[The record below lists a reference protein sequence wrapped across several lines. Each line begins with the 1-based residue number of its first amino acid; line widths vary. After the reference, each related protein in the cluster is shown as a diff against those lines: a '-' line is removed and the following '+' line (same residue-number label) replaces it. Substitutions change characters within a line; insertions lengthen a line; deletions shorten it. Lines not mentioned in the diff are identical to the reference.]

1 MSAEPTTAAIQRY
14 LDALAGDQ
22 PAEPIV
28 RALLDRSVRRL
39 QLLCT
44 NLLYRKYRRLTLP
57 PINLQPEE
65 MLDAVVERLLQ
76 AMRSVR
82 PQTVRQFFALVN
94 QHMRWELNDVAR
106 RLDEQPAAVELRE
119 DLVPA
124 PASSG
129 SILTPDGR
137 RMLKAIDDLPEDE
150 REVFGLLHVQG
161 LTQGEAA
168 QVLGVSVRTVQR
180 RLNRSLLLL
189 GKVLDDLRPS

>member
-1 MSAEPTTAAIQRY
+1 MSAEATTAAVQRY

-39 QLLCT
+39 QLLCS
-44 NLLYRKYRRLTLP
+44 NLLYHKYRRLTMP
-57 PINLQPEE
+57 PVNLQPDEI
-65 MLDAVVERLLQ
+65 LGAVVERLLK

-106 RLDEQPAAVELRE
+106 RLDEQPILLELRE
-119 DLVPA
+119 DLVTVPS
-124 PASSG
+124 SSG
-129 SILTPDGR
+129 SVVTPDGR
-137 RMLKAIDDLPEDE
+137 RMLDAIDKLPEEE
-150 REVFGLLHVQG
+150 REVFGLVHVQG
-161 LTQGEAA
+161 LMTGEAA
-168 QVLGVSVRTVQR
+168 EVLGVSVRTVQR

-189 GKVLDDLRPS
+189 AKKLDDLRPI